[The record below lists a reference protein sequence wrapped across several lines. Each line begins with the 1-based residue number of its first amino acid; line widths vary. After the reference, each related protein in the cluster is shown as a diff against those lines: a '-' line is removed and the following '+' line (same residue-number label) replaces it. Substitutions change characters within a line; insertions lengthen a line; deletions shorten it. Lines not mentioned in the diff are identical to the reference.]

1 MVTEEALTQILKEAK
16 TIAVVGISSNPT
28 RASFGVSGWL
38 KRQGFQILP
47 VNPAET
53 EIHGEKAYA
62 SLTDIPGSI
71 DIVNIFRRSDQVLPI
86 VQEAIAKRPRLIF
99 MQEGVANEEAAKLA
113 HANSIPVVMDRC
125 ILKELARLVPL
136 KPKV

>member
-1 MVTEEALTQILKEAK
+1 MVTDSQLSQLLKEAK

-38 KRQGFQILP
+38 KRQGFQIIP

-53 EIHGEKAYA
+53 TVHGEKAYP
-62 SLTDIPGSI
+62 SLAEVPHPI

-86 VQEAIAKRPRLIF
+86 VQEAIAKCPRLIF
-99 MQEGVANEEAAKLA
+99 MQEGVFNEEAAKLA
-113 HANSIPVVMDRC
+113 AENGIPVVMDRC
-125 ILKELARLVPL
+125 ILKELARLVPFTS
-136 KPKV
+136 